1 MQAAR
6 TLPTVVYMAGPR
18 LLVLLFLLVQPAV
31 LAGVQVGLCYCNAG
45 VCYKSAGE
53 LCLSD
58 EDFYGEG
65 GELGFHPPTTT
76 APSPT
81 PTPTPNSATTTP
93 SAP

>member
-1 MQAAR
+1 VQAAR

-18 LLVLLFLLVQPAV
+18 LSVLLFLLVQPAV
-31 LAGVQVGLCYCNAG
+31 LAGVQVGLCYCNVG

-65 GELGFHPPTTT
+65 GSKETWCQAHPEDRICKPKEL
-76 APSPT
+76 
-81 PTPTPNSATTTP
+81 
-93 SAP
+93 